1 MYANPDASYKAYM
14 EGIERYNWTEPGD
27 LNEWVRRVFAIRP
40 LLVCLFF
47 LALLISELRFDWMEQ
62 TMGNF
67 LVSTNSRRPES
78 GTIWET
84 GRQTREARKT
94 LDQIV
99 SDRQTSQ
106 QETRQA
112 ESFKEIAAT
121 ILPDQW
127 VMISPDQF
135 RRLYLQLNPETAAE
149 IISSFD
155 LLELINRENWDRTYF
170 EKDGNGLNIYLLDTE
185 NRVLRQLTIPPDL
198 LYGMG
203 ESQVKMD
210 QSLDDMPQFGS
221 RIYPADLFF
230 QTLDRLGDAVRKE
243 TIPQP
248 DQLLRFP
255 GRITRVGIS
264 GQGFSGFTELGFEI
278 ESTTHRIVILMN
290 GHERA
295 VLRLRS
301 KLEGREPMRHRNEG
315 P

>member
-1 MYANPDASYKAYM
+1 M
-14 EGIERYNWTEPGD
+14 ERINKYNWSEPGD

-185 NRVLRQLTIPPDL
+185 NRVQRQLTIPSDL

-203 ESQVKMD
+203 ESQVEMD
-210 QSLDDMPQFGS
+210 QSLDNMPQFGS

-230 QTLDRLGDAVRKE
+230 QTLDHLGDAVRKDA
-243 TIPQP
+243 IPQP
-248 DQLLRFP
+248 KQLLRFP

-301 KLEGREPMRHRNEG
+301 NLEGREPMRHRNEG

>member
-1 MYANPDASYKAYM
+1 M
-14 EGIERYNWTEPGD
+14 ENARNYNWSEPGD

-185 NRVLRQLTIPPDL
+185 NRVLRQLTIPPAL

-203 ESQVKMD
+203 ESQVEMD
-210 QSLDDMPQFGS
+210 QSLDNMPQFGS
-221 RIYPADLFF
+221 RIYPANLFF
-230 QTLDRLGDAVRKE
+230 QTLDRLGDAVRKDA
-243 TIPQP
+243 IPQP

-264 GQGFSGFTELGFEI
+264 GQGFSGFTELGFEV

-295 VLRLRS
+295 VLQLRS

>member
-1 MYANPDASYKAYM
+1 M
-14 EGIERYNWTEPGD
+14 ERINKYNWSAPVN

-40 LLVCLFF
+40 LLVCLIF
-47 LALLISELRFDWMEQ
+47 LAIMISELRFDWMER
-62 TMGNF
+62 TMGAF

-84 GRQTREARKT
+84 GRQTRKARKT

-135 RRLYLQLNPETAAE
+135 RRLYLQLNPETAVR

-155 LLELINRENWDRTYF
+155 LVQLINREHWDRTYF
-170 EKDGNGLNIYLLDTE
+170 EKDGDGLNIYLLDTE
-185 NRVLRQLTIPPDL
+185 NRVLRQLTISPDL

-203 ESQVKMD
+203 ESQVEMD
-210 QSLDDMPQFGS
+210 TSLEEMLQFGN
-221 RIYPADLFF
+221 RIYTADRFF
-230 QTLDRLGDAVRKE
+230 QALDRLEDGVRRDVL
-243 TIPQP
+243 PQP
-248 DQLLRFP
+248 DQLLRYP

-264 GQGFSGFTELGFEI
+264 GRDLSGFTELGFEI
-278 ESTTHRIVILMN
+278 ESAMQRMVILMN
-290 GHERA
+290 GHENA
-295 VLRLRS
+295 VLELRYRLDGR
-301 KLEGREPMRHRNEG
+301 KIKPHKQEGR
-315 P
+315 

>member
-1 MYANPDASYKAYM
+1 VYANPDASYKAYM
-14 EGIERYNWTEPGD
+14 EGIKRYNWTEPGD

-185 NRVLRQLTIPPDL
+185 NRVLRQLTIPPGL